1 MLSHVQ
7 SFEYLYQ
14 RFFGPRFDEWLRS
27 KILLLALLGFA
38 VHLIL
43 WALYNSEYSSIQ
55 TNDVLLLQSPLAA
68 LYTPFSILLFYE
80 VYELIRAIPSSF
92 SVAVGKQ
99 FEVVT
104 LLIVRDVFKNLSLFE
119 PSVVGE
125 NYVEIA
131 LIVAECVA
139 FLFLF
144 YTALRFHSY
153 GSGPKLTTVQEADV
167 ERFISYKKAISFLL
181 FIIYILV
188 ALFSFIGWVYLASKG
203 QIVVSKEIFF
213 LDFFTFLIVVDI
225 FILLFSYK
233 LSHDFVHLARNT
245 GFVLST
251 VILRVAISSKGFPA
265 VVLFI
270 LSGIL
275 GLAILRITNRDWNP
289 PVR

>member
-7 SFEYLYQ
+7 SFEDLYQ

-27 KILLLALLGFA
+27 KVLLLALLGFA
-38 VHLIL
+38 VHLML
-43 WALYNSEYSSIQ
+43 WALYNYGYLSIESTQ
-55 TNDVLLLQSPLAA
+55 ITLLNSPLAA
-68 LYTPFSILLFYE
+68 LYTPFSILLVYE

-119 PSVVGE
+119 PSALGE
-125 NYVEIA
+125 SYVETA
-131 LIVAECVA
+131 LIVAECIA

-144 YTALRFHSY
+144 YTALSFHYY
-153 GSGPKLTTVQEADV
+153 GSGSKLNTVPQEEV
-167 ERFISYKKAISFLL
+167 KRFISYKKAISFLL

-188 ALFSFIGWVYLASKG
+188 ALFSFIGWIYLVSKG

-213 LDFFTFLIVVDI
+213 LDFFTFLILIDI

-251 VILRVAISSKGFPA
+251 VILRVAIGSTGFPA
-265 VVLFI
+265 IALFI
-270 LSGIL
+270 LSGVL
-275 GLAILRITNRDWNP
+275 GLAILRITNKDWNLLGQ
-289 PVR
+289 

>member
-7 SFEYLYQ
+7 SFEYLHQ
-14 RFFGPRFDEWLRS
+14 RFLGPRFDEWLRS
-27 KILLLALLGFA
+27 KVLLLSLIGFA
-38 VHLIL
+38 GHLIL
-43 WALYNSEYSSIQ
+43 WALYNSKYVSIQ
-55 TNDVLLLQSPLAA
+55 NTEVLLLESPLAA

-119 PSVVGE
+119 PSVLGK
-125 NYVEIA
+125 NYAEIA

-144 YTALRFHSY
+144 YTALSFHAY
-153 GSGPKLTTVQEADV
+153 GSGSKPITVQQENIDH
-167 ERFISYKKAISFLL
+167 FISYKKAISFLL

-203 QIVVSKEIFF
+203 QVVVSKEIFF
-213 LDFFTFLIVVDI
+213 LDFFTFLILVDI

-251 VILRVAISSKGFPA
+251 VILRVAIGSKGFPA
-265 VVLFI
+265 IALFI

-275 GLAILRITNRDWNP
+275 GLAILKITNRDWNP
-289 PVR
+289 

>member
-7 SFEYLYQ
+7 SFEELYQ
-14 RFFGPRFDEWLRS
+14 RFFGTRFDEWLRA
-27 KILLLALLGFA
+27 KILWLALLGFA

-43 WALYNSEYSSIQ
+43 WAVYNSDYWSIGS
-55 TNDVLLLQSPLAA
+55 TEVTLLNSPLAA
-68 LYTPFSILLFYE
+68 LYTPFSILLVYE

-104 LLIVRDVFKNLSLFE
+104 LLIVRDVFKNLSLFD
-119 PSVVGE
+119 PSTVGE

-131 LIVAECVA
+131 LVVAECVA

-144 YTALRFHSY
+144 YTALSFHYY
-153 GSGPKLTTVQEADV
+153 GSGTKLSTVPQEDV
-167 ERFISYKKAISFLL
+167 ARFISYKKTISFLL

-188 ALFSFIGWVYLASKG
+188 AIFSFIGWLYLVSKG
-203 QIVVSKEIFF
+203 QVVVSKEIFF
-213 LDFFTFLIVVDI
+213 LDFFTFLILVDI

-251 VILRVAISSKGFPA
+251 VILRVAIGSKGFPA
-265 VVLFI
+265 IALFI
-270 LSGIL
+270 LGGAL
-275 GLAILRITNRDWNP
+275 GLAILRITNKDWSTSA
-289 PVR
+289 R